1 MTECAM
7 QQCKE
12 LMTASSGNQALLTHA
27 QVLDNMI
34 RFCHKLAV
42 VACVMLLVV
51 STQMCA
57 A

>member
-1 MTECAM
+1 M

-51 STQMCA
+51 STQICA